1 MDQFNELIESGFQIE
16 QFEADKFLVFD
27 NGKFG
32 FLNDEDPFVV
42 DGDGILEIYELYLEW
57 FGYLKSSSYI

>member
-1 MDQFNELIESGFQIE
+1 MTVEKAFNELIESGFQIE

-42 DGDGILEIYELYLEW
+42 DGDGILEIYELYLE
-57 FGYLKSSSYI
+57 